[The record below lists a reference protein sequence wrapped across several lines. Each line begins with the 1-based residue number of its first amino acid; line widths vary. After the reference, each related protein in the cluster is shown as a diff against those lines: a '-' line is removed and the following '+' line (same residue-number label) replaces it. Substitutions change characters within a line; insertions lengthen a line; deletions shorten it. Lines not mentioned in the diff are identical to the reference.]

1 MWNGNRRSISKFRVL
16 TSIASLDRSSDTNS
30 LSHHHRAILILSLP
44 HCSRTATL
52 SLKNN
57 PVLILEKR
65 NRLLMKMERKNLTL
79 ALDTDS
85 ILSELE
91 RTMVASIALMK
102 RLRRERRRSIRI
114 ERSTEEQS
122 A

>member
-1 MWNGNRRSISKFRVL
+1 
-16 TSIASLDRSSDTNS
+16 
-30 LSHHHRAILILSLP
+30 
-44 HCSRTATL
+44 
-52 SLKNN
+52 
-57 PVLILEKR
+57 
-65 NRLLMKMERKNLTL
+65 MKLERKNLTP
-79 ALDTDS
+79 AADTNV

-114 ERSTEEQS
+114 ERSAEEQS

>member
-1 MWNGNRRSISKFRVL
+1 MYFHIQMTDVSASLNRSIS
-16 TSIASLDRSSDTNS
+16 INS
-30 LSHHHRAILILSLP
+30 LSQDQRLHHILSLP
-44 HCSRTATL
+44 YSSRTATL
-52 SLKNN
+52 SLTNN
-57 PVLILEKR
+57 PVETLEKR
-65 NRLLMKMERKNLTL
+65 DRLLMKLERKNLTP
-79 ALDTDS
+79 AADTNV

-114 ERSTEEQS
+114 ERSAEEQS

>member
-1 MWNGNRRSISKFRVL
+1 
-16 TSIASLDRSSDTNS
+16 
-30 LSHHHRAILILSLP
+30 
-44 HCSRTATL
+44 
-52 SLKNN
+52 
-57 PVLILEKR
+57 LEKR